1 MAFRDFE
8 CDDGVPAEIFLCVA
22 TGTHSAGKSTVIEA
36 FSNDAFTDEY
46 GISFTD
52 PYDLA
57 PKYKGSLLEGTDVP
71 IITGEEA
78 MSAYARIKRLPDL
91 ATTGYTFERQI
102 AVEIM
107 AQSII
112 KDAVTIAMNVA
123 TKTQPDKPLR
133 QGIVFVDRSAMDGLP
148 YSLLRT
154 NNDQENIDVRQVEIA
169 TIGWD
174 AYPTAKSRVWPL
186 RKWNRDFMREYCDI
200 AFIADHSEVSIEDN
214 GFRQT
219 DEDFRQE
226 IAELMDDYYVSV
238 LGAKVIRL
246 RGNPLE
252 RQAAVTESFKGLLA
266 TPALPK

>member
-1 MAFRDFE
+1 MAFQGFE
-8 CDDGVPAEIFLCVA
+8 CEDGVPAEINLCVA

-36 FSNDAFTDEY
+36 FNDDAFTEEY
-46 GISFTD
+46 GIGLTD

-57 PKYKGSLLEGTDVP
+57 PKYIGGLLEGTDVP

-78 MSAYARIKRLPDL
+78 MTAYARINGHPNL

-102 AVEIM
+102 AIESM
-107 AQSII
+107 AQWII
-112 KDAVTIAMNVA
+112 TEAMAIAMHAA
-123 TKTQPDKPLR
+123 TDLQPDKPVR
-133 QGIVFVDRSAMDGLP
+133 RGIVFVDRSALDGLP
-148 YSLLRT
+148 YSSLRT
-154 NNDQENIDVRQVEIA
+154 DNDQENIDVRQVEMA

-200 AFIADHSEVSIEDN
+200 AFIADHTEVPIEDN

-219 DEDFRQE
+219 DEDFRQKV
-226 IAELMDDYYVSV
+226 AELIDDYYASV

-246 RGNPLE
+246 RGNPLK
-252 RQAAVTESFKGLLA
+252 RQAAVTKSFKSLLA
-266 TPALPK
+266 T